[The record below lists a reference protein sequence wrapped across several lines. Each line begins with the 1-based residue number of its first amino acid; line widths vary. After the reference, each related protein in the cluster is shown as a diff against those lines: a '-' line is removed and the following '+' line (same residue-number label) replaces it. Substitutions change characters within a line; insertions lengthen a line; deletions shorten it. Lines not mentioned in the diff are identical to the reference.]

1 MSFRRTPVIV
11 AIGFAAACLPAL
23 AQQPAA
29 TMDVGAAT
37 APGKAVAAQTIK
49 TSAKIVSLDPA
60 TRTITLKRQD
70 GKVSTVVASDE
81 LRNFDQLKVG
91 DTVKA
96 EYVQALALDLKKGG
110 GGKAEVSSSE
120 GMSRSQP
127 GQKPGGMAA
136 RQVTVLAD
144 VVSVDAKKKTVT
156 LKGPAGNMVDLTVDD
171 PEQLKNIK
179 KGDQVQALYTESL
192 AIKVEPAA
200 K

>member
-1 MSFRRTPVIV
+1 MPFRRTPAVL
-11 AIGFAAACLPAL
+11 AAALAVACLPAL

-49 TSAKIVSLDPA
+49 TSAKIVSIDAA

-96 EYVQALALDLKKGG
+96 EYVQAMALDLKKGG
-110 GGKAEVSSSE
+110 GGKAAVNSGES
-120 GMSRSQP
+120 MSRSEA
-127 GQKPGGMAA
+127 GQKPGGKAV
-136 RQVTVLAD
+136 RQVAVLAD
-144 VVSVDAKKKTVT
+144 VVKVDEKHRTVT
-156 LKGPAGNMVDLTVDD
+156 LKGPAGNMVDLAVDD
-171 PEQLKNIK
+171 PAQLKNIK
-179 KGDQVQALYTESL
+179 KGDQVQALYSESL
-192 AIKVEPAA
+192 AISVEPA